1 MGDLRPRRPGRRRV
15 RRNDYNRQRLH
26 RQILPCKLSGDRTR
40 LVAGFRE
47 AGCHPWPSVR
57 GYVIASTASQLGF
70 EWNFYAFAIP
80 TLLGTLV
87 VLLVPRS
94 PVVEREPL
102 PSEAGGAAPA
112 S

>member
-1 MGDLRPRRPGRRRV
+1 MLGSLYG
-15 RRNDYNRQRLH
+15 
-26 RQILPCKLSGDRTR
+26 
-40 LVAGFRE
+40 
-47 AGCHPWPSVR
+47 

-70 EWNFYAFAIP
+70 GWNFYAFAIP
-80 TLLGTLV
+80 ALLGTLV

-94 PVVEREPL
+94 PVVEREPS